1 MNPLVSVIIPVYN
14 SKNTIE
20 KTLDSVINQT
30 YQKIEVI
37 LIDDGST
44 DGSTEIMRKYI
55 EKHKTVIFKIISKK
69 NGGVSSARN
78 RGIDE
83 STGDYI
89 SFLDSDDIWLPK
101 KIEHQVNIFLNN
113 PKIDCLGTN
122 MNGEKFKKMFGVKF
136 DNLTRITPKMVLL
149 KNFLC
154 IQTTMIKKNVI
165 KDIGYFYENQ
175 FNEDSNII
183 IRIANKYNCYLLNE
197 SYVIYIPNA
206 SGVSSRMWKMEKGE
220 LQNIKMALKMKV
232 IKPIEFPFFVGFSLA
247 KFCRRVIV
255 NSFKKTCKK

>member
-1 MNPLVSVIIPVYN
+1 MSPTQRKRLR
-14 SKNTIE
+14 
-20 KTLDSVINQT
+20 L
-30 YQKIEVI
+30 I
-37 LIDDGST
+37 LWLFISSCLIVGLILYVFSQNLNAFYT
-44 DGSTEIMRKYI
+44 TE
-55 EKHKTVIFKIISKK
+55 ELET
-69 NGGVSSARN
+69 A
-78 RGIDE
+78 
-83 STGDYI
+83 
-89 SFLDSDDIWLPK
+89 
-101 KIEHQVNIFLNN
+101 FLNN
-113 PKIDCLGTN
+113 PKIDCLGTT